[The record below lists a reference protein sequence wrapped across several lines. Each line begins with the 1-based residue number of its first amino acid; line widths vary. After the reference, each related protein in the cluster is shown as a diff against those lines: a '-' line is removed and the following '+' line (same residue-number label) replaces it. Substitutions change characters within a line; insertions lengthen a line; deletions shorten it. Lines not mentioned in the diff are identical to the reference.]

1 MNSESAVPSVD
12 APTFS
17 PSASRVNLLE
27 RDENHTVFTY
37 GRLFVMMWH
46 VDTMLGAVN
55 FVSRHITEFACD
67 LTPRRIGLLTVVEE
81 HVSMPSAEAR
91 AGLAVLM
98 QMKAP
103 YLIRSAVAYEG
114 SGFKAAAIRAV
125 STGIALLS
133 NHSFPHR
140 IFSGVGAATAWLG
153 EGMTTALGTRH
164 PGAQLAR
171 AVEDVRVTRRGMMSI
186 AV

>member
-1 MNSESAVPSVD
+1 MNSESAVVSVEE
-12 APTFS
+12 PTFS
-17 PSASRVNLLE
+17 SGVSRVNVLE
-27 RDENHTVFTY
+27 RDENHTAFTY
-37 GRLFVMMWH
+37 GRLFVMIWH
-46 VDTMLGAVN
+46 VDTKLGAVN
-55 FVSRHITEFACD
+55 FVSRHITEFACEQ
-67 LTPRRIGLLTVVEE
+67 TPRRIGLLTVVEE

-98 QMKAP
+98 QMNAP
-103 YLIRSAVAYEG
+103 YLVRSAVAYEG
-114 SGFKAAAIRAV
+114 TGFKAAAIRAV

-133 NHSFPHR
+133 KHSFPHR

-171 AVEDVRVTRRGMMSI
+171 AVDDVRVARRGI
-186 AV
+186 ASRAV